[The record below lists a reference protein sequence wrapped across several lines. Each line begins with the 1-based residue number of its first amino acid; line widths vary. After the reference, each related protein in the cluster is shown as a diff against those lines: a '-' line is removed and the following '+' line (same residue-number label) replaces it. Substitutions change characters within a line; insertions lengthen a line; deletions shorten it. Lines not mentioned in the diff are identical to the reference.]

1 MEIIL
6 KTDIKGLGYKN
17 DLVSVKP
24 GYGRNYLI
32 PQGFAVLATGSN
44 KKILA
49 ENIKQAAHKAEK
61 IKTEAENIAAKLAE
75 TTLEIKAKIGDSG
88 KIFGKVTTLQISD
101 ALASKGFEIDRK
113 KIAIT
118 VPVEGAGEFTADVD
132 LHREVKTQVKFVVVG
147 EYSNSIM
154 HKKSPAHV
162 D

>member
-61 IKTEAENIAAKLAE
+61 IKTEAENIAARIAE

-101 ALASKGFEIDRK
+101 ALATKGFSIDRK

-118 VPVEGAGEFTADVD
+118 GPVEGAGEFTADID

-147 EYSNSIM
+147 E
-154 HKKSPAHV
+154 
-162 D
+162 

>member
-17 DLVSVKP
+17 DLVDVKP

-32 PQGFAVLATGSN
+32 PQGFAVLGTDSN

-61 IKTEAENIAAKLAE
+61 IKTEAENIAAKISE
-75 TTLEIKAKIGDSG
+75 VTLEIKAKIGDSG

-101 ALASKGFEIDRK
+101 ALATKGFEIDRK
-113 KIAIT
+113 KISIG
-118 VPVEGAGEFTADVD
+118 VPVDGAGEFTADVD
-132 LHREVKTQVKFVVVG
+132 LHREVKTKVNFVVVG
-147 EYSNSIM
+147 E
-154 HKKSPAHV
+154 
-162 D
+162 

>member
-17 DLVSVKP
+17 DLVDVKP

-32 PQGFAVLATGSN
+32 PQGFAVLATDSN

-61 IKTEAENIAAKLAE
+61 IKTEAENIATKLAE
-75 TTLEIKAKIGDSG
+75 VTLEIKAKIGDSG

-101 ALASKGFEIDRK
+101 ALATHGFEIDRK

-118 VPVEGAGEFTADVD
+118 TPVEGAGEFAADVD
-132 LHREVKTQVKFVVVG
+132 LHREVKTKVKFVVVG
-147 EYSNSIM
+147 E
-154 HKKSPAHV
+154 
-162 D
+162 

>member
-1 MEIIL
+1 M
-6 KTDIKGLGYKN
+6 
-17 DLVSVKP
+17 SVKP

-61 IKTEAENIAAKLAE
+61 IKTEAENIAARIAE
-75 TTLEIKAKIGDSG
+75 TTLEIKAKIGDTG

-101 ALASKGFEIDRK
+101 ALATKGFEIDRK

-118 VPVEGAGEFTADVD
+118 VPVEGAGEFTADID

-147 EYSNSIM
+147 E
-154 HKKSPAHV
+154 
-162 D
+162 

>member
-17 DLVSVKP
+17 DLVKVKP

-61 IKTEAENIAAKLAE
+61 IKTEAENIAAKLGE
-75 TTLEIKAKIGDSG
+75 LTLEIKAKIGDSG

-101 ALASKGFEIDRK
+101 ALATKGFDIDRK
-113 KIAIT
+113 KISIN

-132 LHREVKTQVKFVVVG
+132 LHREVKTKVKFVVVG
-147 EYSNSIM
+147 E
-154 HKKSPAHV
+154 
-162 D
+162 

>member
-17 DLVSVKP
+17 DLVKVKP

-32 PQGFAVLATGSN
+32 PQGFAVLATDSN

-75 TTLEIKAKIGDSG
+75 LTLEIKAKIGDSG

-101 ALASKGFEIDRK
+101 ALATKGFEIDRK
-113 KIAIT
+113 KISING
-118 VPVEGAGEFTADVD
+118 PVEGAGEFTADVD
-132 LHREVKTQVKFVVVG
+132 LHREVKAKVKFVVVG
-147 EYSNSIM
+147 E
-154 HKKSPAHV
+154 
-162 D
+162 